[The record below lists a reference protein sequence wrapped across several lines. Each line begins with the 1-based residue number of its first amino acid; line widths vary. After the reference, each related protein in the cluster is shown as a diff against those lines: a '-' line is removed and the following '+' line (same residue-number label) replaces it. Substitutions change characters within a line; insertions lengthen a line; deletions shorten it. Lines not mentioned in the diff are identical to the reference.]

1 MSVLRRTSPGV
12 ILGIAAIVFALA
24 GTSYAATAVI
34 TKSSQVKKGVLT
46 GKNVKNRSLGVADLS
61 RKARNSLRGQTGPQG
76 PAGPAGATGAAGAT
90 GPIGAT
96 GATGAAGAPGANGV
110 SGYAYVQESIGPNSD
125 TTKSVFVACPA
136 GKKVLGGGAR
146 ITGAATTVAI
156 TEAWPETDT
165 RFRAEAHEIAPDAAS
180 WGLLVYAMCADMS

>member
-12 ILGIAAIVFALA
+12 ILGITAIVLALA

-34 TKSSQVKKGVLT
+34 SKSSQVKKGVLT

-61 RKARNSLRGQTGPQG
+61 TKARNSLRGQTGPQG

-96 GATGAAGAPGANGV
+96 GAAGAPGANGV
-110 SGYAYVQESIGPNSD
+110 SGYAYVQQSIGPNSEES
-125 TTKSVFVACPA
+125 KSVFVACPA

-146 ITGAATTVAI
+146 VTGSATTVAI

-165 RFRAEAHEIAPDAAS
+165 RFRAEALEIAPDAAS
-180 WGLLVYAMCADMS
+180 WGLVVYAMCADMN